1 MADRELHAPTSEVNR
16 WFARD
21 VGGVWSVVR
30 VSLPHDHAG
39 DAPAADGRGKAPT
52 CSSACS
58 PTRWSAHVGWTR
70 PSACLSRG
78 GTHAPR
84 YGCGRR
90 SASVAD
96 QQLVLR
102 WTPVRNGRRR
112 HPGEAR
118 PRLPDRRPWRVDGGA
133 APRERLRG
141 AAARG
146 RPTPPADRRPSP
158 AAAVAHEVEH
168 VAVPLGASV
177 EPVAVNDPGTH
188 GGWTRPRSM
197 SRSPSRR
204 RRAAMSGGRR
214 AHRRDRTKADWLPAR
229 PARHRSRSRP
239 RHPHRQKK
247 PKCSPASATPTTS
260 NATTHSTWATTPH
273 RQDGAAY
280 AR

>member
-1 MADRELHAPTSEVNR
+1 MKLTLGADQADSLADRELHAPTSEVNR

-112 HPGEAR
+112 HPGKAR

-133 APRERLRG
+133 ARRERLRG

-188 GGWTRPRSM
+188 GGDPAAVDEPEPLAAPAGGDVGRSASASSRSYASRLATRP
-197 SRSPSRR
+197 
-204 RRAAMSGGRR
+204 
-214 AHRRDRTKADWLPAR
+214 T
-229 PARHRSRSRP
+229 
-239 RHPHRQKK
+239 
-247 PKCSPASATPTTS
+247 C
-260 NATTHSTWATTPH
+260 
-273 RQDGAAY
+273 
-280 AR
+280 